1 MSDFKSMR
9 GGNMVEDLEFTAKI
23 LTSSH
28 WPISDI
34 PKCNIPRSLMK
45 AKDQFT
51 SFYKNKFANREI

>member
-1 MSDFKSMR
+1 
-9 GGNMVEDLEFTAKI
+9 MVEDLEFTAKI